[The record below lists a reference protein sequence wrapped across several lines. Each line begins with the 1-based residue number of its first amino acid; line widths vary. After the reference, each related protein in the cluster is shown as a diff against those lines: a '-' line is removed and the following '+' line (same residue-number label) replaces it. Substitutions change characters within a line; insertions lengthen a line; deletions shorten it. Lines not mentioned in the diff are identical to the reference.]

1 MYDIALL
8 TSDDFD
14 TVLKNKF
21 TIKITDTILLRAEV
35 IEVTKLITY
44 SPLDRIPFSIVFRT
58 EQKDEYYDQGIFTI
72 IHPEKGDLQLFLTPL
87 GFDTIGM
94 KYEAVFS

>member
-35 IEVTKLITY
+35 IEVTKLINY